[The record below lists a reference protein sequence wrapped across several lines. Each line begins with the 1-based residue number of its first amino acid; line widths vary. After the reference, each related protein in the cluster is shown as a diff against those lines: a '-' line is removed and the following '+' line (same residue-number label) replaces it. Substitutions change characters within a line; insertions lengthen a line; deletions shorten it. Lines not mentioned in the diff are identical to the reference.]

1 MTTPATQAR
10 QPSFRKIPGTVIALA
25 ILLALL
31 AIGALQGGI
40 AMVANPQEPLGMT
53 VEFLDDAPVHTYFWP
68 GVFLLGIAAASILTI
83 VGLLTG
89 WRWPWAARIEAA
101 VNHRWPWLGSLA
113 IGGVLLA
120 FEIAELWLVPFHP
133 VMHPLLIA
141 ASLALIALAGTRSAR
156 AHLRARS

>member
-1 MTTPATQAR
+1 VTTPAAGAGQPAAR
-10 QPSFRKIPGTVIALA
+10 RIPGPVIALTV
-25 ILLALL
+25 LLVLL
-31 AIGALQGGI
+31 TIGALQGGI

-53 VEFLDDAPVHTYFWP
+53 VEFLEDAPVHTYFWP
-68 GVFLLGIAAASILTI
+68 GMFLLGIAAASITTV

-89 WRWPWAARIEAA
+89 WRWPWAARIEAR
-101 VNHRWPWLGSLA
+101 VGHRWPWLGSLA

-141 ASLALIALAGTRSAR
+141 ASVALIALPCTRSAR
-156 AHLRARS
+156 AHLRA

>member
-1 MTTPATQAR
+1 MTTPAAR
-10 QPSFRKIPGTVIALA
+10 AGQPAAPRIPGTIIALTV
-25 ILLALL
+25 LLVLL
-31 AIGALQGGI
+31 TIGALQGGI

-53 VEFLDDAPVHTYFWP
+53 VEFLEDAPVHTYFWP
-68 GVFLLGIAAASILTI
+68 GMFLLGIAAASITTV

-89 WRWPWAARIEAA
+89 WRWPWAARIEVRAG
-101 VNHRWPWLGSLA
+101 HRWPWLGSLA

-141 ASLALIALAGTRSAR
+141 ASVALIALPCTRSAR
-156 AHLRARS
+156 AHLRA